1 MKPTTKEVK
10 KESTNNQI
18 TETPVFKGKTE
29 EEIREMVQNLET
41 QLTQQQQTFQTAQ
54 TMILKIQ
61 GALELALQML
71 PQETNNEA
79 KESN

>member
-41 QLTQQQQTFQTAQ
+41 QLTQQQQTLQTSQ
-54 TMILKIQ
+54 TMVLKIQ

-71 PQETNNEA
+71 PQETENQ
-79 KESN
+79 

>member
-10 KESTNNQI
+10 KESTNNQL

-41 QLTQQQQTFQTAQ
+41 QLTQQQQTLQTSQ
-54 TMILKIQ
+54 TMVLKIQ

-71 PQETNNEA
+71 PQETENQ
-79 KESN
+79 

>member
-41 QLTQQQQTFQTAQ
+41 QLTQQQQTLQTSQ
-54 TMILKIQ
+54 TMVLKIQ

-71 PQETNNEA
+71 PQETEN
-79 KESN
+79 K

>member
-41 QLTQQQQTFQTAQ
+41 QLTQQQQTLQTSQ
-54 TMILKIQ
+54 TMVLKIQ
-61 GALELALQML
+61 VALELALQML
-71 PQETNNEA
+71 PQETENQ
-79 KESN
+79 